1 MELRQLETF
10 VAVAEEQGFSRAG
23 DRLHVVQSAVS
34 ATIRALERDLGAR
47 LFERSAHRVELTDA
61 GRVFLPAARRTL
73 AEAAAARDAID
84 ELRGGLRGIVRLG
97 FFQAQRRPQVSV
109 ARILSTFAAD
119 HPCVE
124 VKLRGGT
131 SLAHADDLRARRLDL
146 ALVILSPGAVP
157 GLEWDV
163 LHSDDSQLMVPADH
177 PLAASSSVEL
187 GQLAGERF
195 VDGPPG
201 HALRVENDRA
211 FALANTS
218 RTVAYEVS
226 DYDTIIEFIHYGAAV
241 AILPPWVVIPADAV
255 AAIPIR
261 HHAPHFT
268 TSIARAA
275 DHELGAAARALLDTA
290 CRLAR

>member
-10 VAVAEEQGFSRAG
+10 IAVAEERGFSRAG

-34 ATIRALERDLGAR
+34 ATIQALERDLGTR

-73 AEAAAARDAID
+73 AEAAAARETID
-84 ELRGGLRGIVRLG
+84 ELRGGLRGTVRLG
-97 FFQAQRRPQVSV
+97 YFQAQRHPQVSL

-119 HPCVE
+119 HACVE
-124 VKLRGGT
+124 VKLRSGT
-131 SLAHADDLRARRLDL
+131 SVALADDLRARRLDL
-146 ALVILSPGAVP
+146 AMVILQPGAVP
-157 GLEWDV
+157 GLEWHV
-163 LHSDDSQLMVPADH
+163 LHSDESQLLVPADH
-177 PLAASSSVEL
+177 PLAASTCVEL

-201 HALRVENDRA
+201 HALRVANDLA
-211 FALANTS
+211 FAAANAT

-226 DYDTIIEFIHYGAAV
+226 DSNTIIEFIHYGVAM
-241 AILPPWVVIPADAV
+241 AILPPCVIPADAV

-261 HHAPHFT
+261 HHAPRFT

-290 CRLAR
+290 CLLAS